1 MGEGEGKQMSLY
13 GKYYLSPEEMAGLW
27 KNVLRRTERIRRNH
41 LATNGDGSKLWPG
54 IKQWSSNELEAMKD
68 SFYGKRTRTTVAD
81 NFSTYNRLFH
91 QRNGYD
97 SKIHRDDRNHILKI
111 GRAVHDE
118 ERRRLWPVLS
128 SFTYGHRV
136 DKLLEPFCRTHVR
149 IEHVAQGFSYTR
161 GTGLPPIEKS
171 RSNM

>member
-1 MGEGEGKQMSLY
+1 MVLLRFDNYDVMLLYPYDYVIVTHLYFVDTRYTMGEREGKQMSLY

-41 LATNGDGSKLWPG
+41 LANNGDGSKLWSG
-54 IKQWSSNELEAMKD
+54 IKQWSSNELESMKD

-91 QRNGYD
+91 QRDDYD
-97 SKIHRDDRNHILKI
+97 GKIHRDDRNHILKI

-118 ERRRLWPVLS
+118 VSVHVSLLFIILS
-128 SFTYGHRV
+128 
-136 DKLLEPFCRTHVR
+136 C
-149 IEHVAQGFSYTR
+149 
-161 GTGLPPIEKS
+161 
-171 RSNM
+171 